1 MAEPMYRQIADD
13 LRGKIDSGEIAH
25 GAQLPTEIE
34 LMDEYSASRN
44 TVRDAIKLLTTRGMV
59 EPRPGQ
65 GTFVV
70 QKINPFV
77 TTLTG
82 DPESGQGGG
91 EGRIY
96 VAEVEA
102 GRRSPTVSDPRVE
115 VQRANEAIADALR
128 IKEGDQVVG
137 RHYQRF
143 IDGIPFSLQTSFYPM
158 SLVLQGATRLIEAT
172 DIPEGTVVY
181 LVRSARRQAGRLPRL
196 DPGTAAGRSGGH
208 VLPDPGRRPDPGLRD
223 LPHRLRREWRPDP
236 AHDHRLSGGSEP
248 AADQRRRC
256 PTTRERRHH
265 EWRGVG
271 GQGRGHPLRAR
282 LNAVTTLAS
291 APAGSP
297 SSPSIHPPLRSHP
310 RYSTQG
316 SANCGAMTETLRIR
330 RATVDDMETIVAISS
345 TMRAHG
351 CPARAP
357 TSGPDPGPTR
367 QHATRGCFVT

>member
-34 LMDEYSASRN
+34 LMDAYSASRN

-70 QKINPFV
+70 EKINPFV

-96 VAEVEA
+96 IAEVEA
-102 GRRSPTVSDPRVE
+102 GRRSPAVSDPRVE

-143 IDGIPFSLQTSFYPM
+143 IDGVPFSLQTSFYPM
-158 SLVLQGATRLIEAT
+158 SLVLRGATRLIEAT

-181 LVRSARRQAGRLPRL
+181 LSDKLGVQQAGYRDSIQVRPPDDQEAPFFRIPADGQIPVFEIYRIAFDESGDRIRLTITIYPVDRNRL
-196 DPGTAAGRSGGH
+196 LINVGAVPARESDAATSG
-208 VLPDPGRRPDPGLRD
+208 D
-223 LPHRLRREWRPDP
+223 
-236 AHDHRLSGGSEP
+236 GSAVVAGDTP
-248 AADQRRRC
+248 S
-256 PTTRERRHH
+256 
-265 EWRGVG
+265 
-271 GQGRGHPLRAR
+271 GQG
-282 LNAVTTLAS
+282 
-291 APAGSP
+291 
-297 SSPSIHPPLRSHP
+297 
-310 RYSTQG
+310 
-316 SANCGAMTETLRIR
+316 
-330 RATVDDMETIVAISS
+330 
-345 TMRAHG
+345 
-351 CPARAP
+351 
-357 TSGPDPGPTR
+357 
-367 QHATRGCFVT
+367 